1 MSKELRNL
9 SKKKICEYQK
19 NRDPYLFID
28 FVTKLIPG
36 KISEGYLNLNKDLW
50 FFKVH
55 WPEDPN
61 MPGMLQ
67 IEALV
72 QLCALTILS
81 KQGNKGKL
89 VYLINT
95 EKCTF
100 RKKVEPGKK
109 LEMKTK
115 LIKYK
120 RGIGYCEGS
129 SYIDGEQVNSAKFTI
144 TFPDDMIK
152 MPN

>member
-1 MSKELRNL
+1 
-9 SKKKICEYQK
+9 
-19 NRDPYLFID
+19 
-28 FVTKLIPG
+28 
-36 KISEGYLNLNKDLW
+36 
-50 FFKVH
+50 
-55 WPEDPN
+55 
-61 MPGMLQ
+61 MLQ

-72 QLCALTILS
+72 QLSALTILS
-81 KQGNKGKL
+81 QQGNKGKL

-100 RKKVEPGKK
+100 KKKVEPGKK

-144 TFPDDMIK
+144 SFPDDMIK

>member
-1 MSKELRNL
+1 MNKELKNL
-9 SKKKICEYQK
+9 SKEEICEYQQ

-36 KISEGYLNLNKDLW
+36 EISEGYLNLNKNLW

-55 WPEDPN
+55 WPDDPN

-72 QLCALTILS
+72 QLSALTILS
-81 KQGNKGKL
+81 LQGNKGKL

-95 EKCTF
+95 EKCIF
-100 RKKVEPGKK
+100 KKKVVPGKK

-115 LIKYK
+115 LISYK

-129 SYIDGEQVNSAKFTI
+129 SYIDGEKVNSAKFTI
-144 TFPDDMIK
+144 TFPNDMIK

>member
-1 MSKELRNL
+1 MVFKFTGRRSKYAWYV
-9 SKKKICEYQK
+9 S
-19 NRDPYLFID
+19 NR
-28 FVTKLIPG
+28 T
-36 KISEGYLNLNKDLW
+36 
-50 FFKVH
+50 
-55 WPEDPN
+55 
-61 MPGMLQ
+61 
-67 IEALV
+67 LV
-72 QLCALTILS
+72 QLCLGQYWASRVIR
-81 KQGNKGKL
+81 KE

-95 EKCTF
+95 EKCTLE
-100 RKKVEPGKK
+100 KVEPGKNWK
-109 LEMKTK
+109 WTK

>member
-1 MSKELRNL
+1 MKIL
-9 SKKKICEYQK
+9 SLDKKGILEYQQ

-28 FVTKLIPG
+28 FVTNLIPG
-36 KISEGYLNLNKDLW
+36 KIADGYLNLDKNLW

-55 WPEDPN
+55 WPKDPN

-72 QLCALTILS
+72 QLSALTILS
-81 KQGNKGKL
+81 QQGNKGKL

-95 EKCTF
+95 EKCKF
-100 RKKVEPGKK
+100 KKKVIPGKK

-115 LIKYK
+115 LITYK

>member
-1 MSKELRNL
+1 MNKELKNL
-9 SKKKICEYQK
+9 TKTDIFKYQQ

-28 FVTKLIPG
+28 FVTRLVPG
-36 KISEGYLNLNKDLW
+36 ELSEGYYNLDKNLW

-55 WPEDPN
+55 WPGDPN

-81 KQGNKGKL
+81 QKGNEGKL

-95 EKCTF
+95 EKCMF
-100 RKKVEPGKK
+100 KKKVVPGKK
-109 LEMKTK
+109 LLMKTK
-115 LIKYK
+115 LLSYK
-120 RGIGYCEGS
+120 RGIGRCEGS
-129 SYIDGEQVNSAKFTI
+129 SYVDGEEVNSAKFTI
-144 TFPDDMIK
+144 TFPNDMIK
-152 MPN
+152 MPE

>member
-1 MSKELRNL
+1 MNKELKNL
-9 SKKKICEYQK
+9 SKEEIYEYQQ

-36 KISEGYLNLNKDLW
+36 KISEGYLNLDKNLW

-72 QLCALTILS
+72 QLSALTILS

-95 EKCTF
+95 EKCIF
-100 RKKVEPGKK
+100 KKKILPGKK

-115 LIKYK
+115 LISYK
-120 RGIGYCEGS
+120 RGIGLCEGS
-129 SYIDGEQVNSAKFTI
+129 SYVDGEKVNSAKFTI

-152 MPN
+152 MPK